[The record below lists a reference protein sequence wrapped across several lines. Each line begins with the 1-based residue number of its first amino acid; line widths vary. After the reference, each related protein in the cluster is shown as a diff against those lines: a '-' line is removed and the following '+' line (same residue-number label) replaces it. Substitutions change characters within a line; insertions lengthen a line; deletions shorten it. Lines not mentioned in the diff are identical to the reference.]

1 MGASWPSWRSWEG
14 GVRMFSELVARNS
27 RRSRREN
34 GLFFT
39 SLVISIIAFYIILS
53 LSHQDVMMF
62 LQRMESS
69 AVDRLLS
76 LVPVLYGLTLFILFF
91 LVYYANRFQLARR
104 RHEFGVYLM
113 LGMQRRK
120 LFGMLL
126 AEDLR
131 SSLIAL
137 AIGLPAALL
146 ISEVISLVTAR
157 LVGLGIVGHQFTL
170 SLSAI
175 GWTAVGFLAIKLL
188 ASLILSGKIVREEI
202 GALLTE
208 TPEGTKKQRPAA
220 VYAAALVLGT
230 ALLAG
235 AYTFAI
241 LGYAWSGLRYMAG
254 TLLLFYGLRVIIDRL
269 ARRGDRAGRLRVFN
283 FRQVEETV
291 IHRSGALAICSL
303 LILAALC
310 CFGAGVAT
318 ARTSRAETHT
328 LDYTFPTDSK
338 SADTVRETLT
348 AHGLDSAFSD
358 LFEMRIGRV
367 RTSTDYQNTV
377 KFPALQRS
385 IDAMPVSDE
394 QQQLQYTLEAVGYP
408 YLIALSSYNRLL
420 TTAGLPELTLADNEA
435 AVYCDSEVSLA
446 SRTALI
452 NRLIAEGSSITID
465 GAPFTLCGQVQSVSV
480 VTDRSITMSFALIVP
495 DAVFDHYTQGDYD
508 VYLDG
513 VLAPSMTEGKSLMN
527 AIADMNALLDPLGLK
542 YESYLQNLGR
552 ELFYIVAASYLT
564 IYLAI
569 IFLVVANTIIG
580 VQFLM
585 GQQKAA
591 RRYRTL
597 VRLGAE
603 HDTLCRAAKAQINW
617 YFGLPVGVAAVS
629 SLFGVRALFSGILS
643 GSAQSGMTEMMIAAG
658 AMILLLCVVEWL
670 YMAAV
675 KRSSSRYLL
684 GLMAPER
691 EE

>member
-1 MGASWPSWRSWEG
+1 
-14 GVRMFSELVARNS
+14 MFSNLILRNS
-27 RRSRREN
+27 RRSRKEN
-34 GLFFT
+34 GLFFS
-39 SLVISIIAFYIILS
+39 SLVISIVAFYMILS
-53 LSHQDVMMF
+53 ISTQDVMLF
-62 LQRMESS
+62 LQKMESD
-69 AVDRLLS
+69 AVDKLL
-76 LVPVLYGLTLFILFF
+76 LLIPAFYGMTLGILFF
-91 LVYYANRFQLARR
+91 LIYFACKYQFERR

-113 LGMQRRK
+113 LGMRRSK

-126 AEDLR
+126 AEDFLT
-131 SSLIAL
+131 SIL
-137 AIGLPAALL
+137 AMLIGLPVAVVL
-146 ISEVISLVTAR
+146 SEIVSLVTAK
-157 LVGLGIVGHQFTL
+157 LVGMGIIGHQF
-170 SLSAI
+170 SLSWFAI
-175 GWTAVGFLAIKLL
+175 EWTLAGFLAIKLTAL
-188 ASLILSGKIVREEI
+188 LILSGRISRQEI
-202 GALLTE
+202 GTLLSQPTNR
-208 TPEGTKKQRPAA
+208 PKKQMPSVIYGLAA
-220 VYAAALVLGT
+220 ICGSVM
-230 ALLAG
+230 LAV
-235 AYTFAI
+235 AY
-241 LGYAWSGLRYMAG
+241 YMAIQGIAWTKVSMMGLTLLLGIVG
-254 TLLLFYGLRVIIDRL
+254 TMLLFYGM
-269 ARRGDRAGRLRVFN
+269 RALIALIVKKGKGNKQLHVFT
-283 FRQVEETV
+283 FRQIQENV
-291 IHRSGALAICSL
+291 IHQSNSMAISSL